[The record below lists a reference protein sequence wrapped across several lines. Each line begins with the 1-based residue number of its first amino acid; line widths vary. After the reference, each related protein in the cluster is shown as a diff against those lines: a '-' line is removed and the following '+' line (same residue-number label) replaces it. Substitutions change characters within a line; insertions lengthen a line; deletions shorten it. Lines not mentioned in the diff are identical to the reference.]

1 MNVLGRHAR
10 VPPSTRVDVIAP
22 AEVGTGRS
30 REGAVLDAWPVEAGA
45 AHDMSA
51 TTKIA
56 VGVTAG
62 YLLGRMRKLR
72 LAITVGG
79 LLAGQRVATNP
90 QALLSQGNKLIEN
103 NPELRK
109 LRGEITGRLLDA
121 ARDAAILTA
130 SSRLESMTES
140 LTALPGM
147 NDEDQDEYDDED
159 EYDEDE
165 DEDDVD
171 ESQDEAESDE
181 SDRKPRRRRSRAAAA
196 SVGSGTR
203 RARSTSRAGSGR

>member
-1 MNVLGRHAR
+1 MPFVRR
-10 VPPSTRVDVIAP
+10 
-22 AEVGTGRS
+22 GRS
-30 REGAVLDAWPVEAGA
+30 RATSGWDPCDDGRRSGYDESGGSCLRTGQP
-45 AHDMSA
+45 AHGQLVVMSA

-56 VGVTAG
+56 MGVTAG

-203 RARSTSRAGSGR
+203 